1 MAATASVLPALS
13 SPALGAV
20 DHEDSVISSPL
31 SEVDTKDEHDEDIE
45 HMHLDH
51 DDGDSVRRSPRK
63 KPHAASDSDSVLSD
77 AHSDVASD
85 GNVTE
90 AETERLYDTPKHQR
104 QRDVVIDQFNEG
116 QVYERTPSK
125 LRRTANLHGHDD
137 DESAIDDD
145 EGSIGS
151 PTIGGD
157 SPTKHATTQDA
168 DVEDEHKNDA
178 QERKRK
184 RSPAADQSETEQPL
198 RKRASSEHVSG
209 VNTPQQLD
217 DTILH
222 DDVATPANGSS
233 GTHTPAEDT
242 DASPRKKSSNR
253 EADLAERISRVVK
266 KNTRGSKRKAAA
278 AAADLDHDTD
288 SGSHDGAR
296 DSARGTDVENQ
307 GDEAEADVDE
317 EIDSAT
323 AQDDERKNKSISAIW
338 NINAYLTLV
347 ERKHAAF
354 KDWTVIEEMF
364 GVFRDRL
371 YKDRLQRLEEEEQ
384 SLLASTPTHPEYLNM
399 KQCLDDR
406 LEQKLREI
414 NNEHEYRVRAH
425 EKRSVAQRA
434 QIWGQY
440 YQGAREKREKTLEAL
455 NQEWYDIQT
464 ARRSAHSLQDCG
476 LLYPKDPAQRV
487 RNAIAYN
494 TEVSTLATIAKY
506 EGFPAGPEMTGA
518 TSSELED
525 DLAAI
530 ERAKRSRHKP
540 TSQRRDEYYAQP
552 FDRLGPAGEQ
562 FLRETPWA
570 NPNHLLHK
578 MYPTNGPEAQ
588 PDDMAGRSVQQ
599 VPGYPVGDLKS
610 GLSAAAQI
618 TQQSPPSTHLSES
631 PELTRTMLSPAQT
644 VKRAGHLPG
653 IGRGTK
659 TAAT

>member
-1 MAATASVLPALS
+1 MAASASAPPHLS
-13 SPALGAV
+13 SPALGVA
-20 DHEDSVISSPL
+20 DHDDSNVSSPL
-31 SEVDTKDEHDEDIE
+31 SEVDTKDDNDDEIE

-51 DDGDSVRRSPRK
+51 DEEESLRRSPRK
-63 KPHAASDSDSVLSD
+63 KPHVASDSDSVLSD

-85 GNVTE
+85 GNITE
-90 AETERLYDTPKHQR
+90 AETERLYDTPRHQR
-104 QRDVVIDQFNEG
+104 QRDVVVDQFNEG
-116 QVYERTPSK
+116 QVYEHTPSK
-125 LRRTANLHGHDD
+125 LHRTANLHDLGD

-145 EGSIGS
+145 DASTGS
-151 PTIGGD
+151 PTVGGD
-157 SPTKHATTQDA
+157 SPTKHATSH
-168 DVEDEHKNDA
+168 DEEMEEGHKSDT

-184 RSPAADQSETEQPL
+184 RTPAAEPSETEQPL
-198 RKRASSEHVSG
+198 RKRTSSVHAHDAG
-209 VNTPQQLD
+209 ALRQLEEMD
-217 DTILH
+217 LH
-222 DDVATPANGSS
+222 DDTATPANGSS
-233 GTHTPAEDT
+233 GTHTPVEEIDV
-242 DASPRKKSSNR
+242 SPRKKPASR
-253 EADLAERISRVVK
+253 ETDLTERISRVAK

-278 AAADLDHDTD
+278 AADPDHDTD

-296 DSARGTDVENQ
+296 DSGRGTDVDNQ
-307 GDEAEADVDE
+307 GDEADPDADE
-317 EIDSAT
+317 EVDSVT
-323 AQDDERKNKSISAIW
+323 AHDEE
-338 NINAYLTLV
+338 L

-384 SLLASTPTHPEYLNM
+384 SLLADVPTHPEYLNM

-414 NNEHEYRVRAH
+414 NNEHEYRLKAH
-425 EKRSVAQRA
+425 ENRSVAQRA
-434 QIWGQY
+434 QVWGQY
-440 YQGAREKREKTLEAL
+440 YQAVREKRETTLESL

-494 TEVSTLATIAKY
+494 TEVSALATIAKY

-518 TSSELED
+518 TPSELED

-540 TSQRRDEYYAQP
+540 TSQRREEYYPQP

-570 NPNHLLHK
+570 NPNHLIHK
-578 MYPTNGPEAQ
+578 MYPTTAPVEAR
-588 PDDMAGRSVQQ
+588 PDDAASRGAQQ
-599 VPGYPVGDLKS
+599 IHGPPPVDIKS
-610 GLSAAAQI
+610 SLNAVAQA
-618 TQQSPPSTHLSES
+618 TQQSPSLSTRLSES
-631 PELTRTMLSPAQT
+631 PELTRTMLSPAHQ
-644 VKRAGHLPG
+644 VKKVGNLPG
-653 IGRGTK
+653 VRRSAK

>member
-1 MAATASVLPALS
+1 MAASASAPPHLS
-13 SPALGAV
+13 SPALGVA
-20 DHEDSVISSPL
+20 DHDDSNVSSPL
-31 SEVDTKDEHDEDIE
+31 SEVDTKDDNDDEIE

-51 DDGDSVRRSPRK
+51 GEEESLRRSPRK
-63 KPHAASDSDSVLSD
+63 KPHVTSDSDSVLSD

-85 GNVTE
+85 GNITE
-90 AETERLYDTPKHQR
+90 AETERLYDTPRHQR
-104 QRDVVIDQFNEG
+104 QRDVVVDQFNEG
-116 QVYERTPSK
+116 QVYEHTPSK
-125 LRRTANLHGHDD
+125 LHRTANLHDLGD

-145 EGSIGS
+145 DASTGS
-151 PTIGGD
+151 PTVGGD
-157 SPTKHATTQDA
+157 SPTKHATSH
-168 DVEDEHKNDA
+168 DEEMEEGHKSDT

-184 RSPAADQSETEQPL
+184 RTPAAEPSETEQPL
-198 RKRASSEHVSG
+198 RKRTSSVHAHDAG
-209 VNTPQQLD
+209 ALRQLEEMD
-217 DTILH
+217 LH
-222 DDVATPANGSS
+222 DDTATPANGSS
-233 GTHTPAEDT
+233 GTHTPVEEIDV
-242 DASPRKKSSNR
+242 SPRKKPASR
-253 EADLAERISRVVK
+253 ETDLTERISRVAK

-278 AAADLDHDTD
+278 AADPDHDTD

-296 DSARGTDVENQ
+296 DSGRGTDVDNQ
-307 GDEAEADVDE
+307 GDEADPDADE
-317 EIDSAT
+317 EVDSVNAH
-323 AQDDERKNKSISAIW
+323 DEE
-338 NINAYLTLV
+338 L

-384 SLLASTPTHPEYLNM
+384 SLLADVPTHPEYLNM

-414 NNEHEYRVRAH
+414 NNEHEYRLKAH
-425 EKRSVAQRA
+425 ENRSVAQRA
-434 QIWGQY
+434 QVWGQY
-440 YQGAREKREKTLEAL
+440 YQAVREKRETTLESL

-494 TEVSTLATIAKY
+494 TEVSALATIAKY

-518 TSSELED
+518 TPSELED

-540 TSQRRDEYYAQP
+540 TSQRREEYYPQP

-570 NPNHLLHK
+570 NPNHLIHK
-578 MYPTNGPEAQ
+578 MYPTTTPVEARPDDAASRGAQQINGPPPVDIKSSLNAVAQ
-588 PDDMAGRSVQQ
+588 A
-599 VPGYPVGDLKS
+599 
-610 GLSAAAQI
+610 
-618 TQQSPPSTHLSES
+618 TQQSPSLSTRLSES
-631 PELTRTMLSPAQT
+631 PELKRTMLSPAHQ
-644 VKRAGHLPG
+644 VKKVGNLPG
-653 IGRGTK
+653 ISRSAK

>member
-1 MAATASVLPALS
+1 MAATASAPPPLS
-13 SPALGAV
+13 SPALGVA
-20 DHEDSVISSPL
+20 DHEDSNISSPL
-31 SEVDTKDEHDEDIE
+31 SEVDTKDDNDEDIE
-45 HMHLDH
+45 HMNLDH
-51 DDGDSVRRSPRK
+51 DDEDSVRRSPRK
-63 KPHAASDSDSVLSD
+63 KPPPTSDSDSVLSD
-77 AHSDVASD
+77 AHSDVPSD

-104 QRDVVIDQFNEG
+104 QRDVVVDQFNEG
-116 QVYERTPSK
+116 QVYEHTPSK
-125 LRRTANLHGHDD
+125 LRRTANLHNDD
-137 DESAIDDD
+137 EDESAIDDD
-145 EGSIGS
+145 
-151 PTIGGD
+151 
-157 SPTKHATTQDA
+157 DA
-168 DVEDEHKNDA
+168 STGEEDEHKNDA

-198 RKRASSEHVSG
+198 RKRASSEHATD
-209 VNTPQQLD
+209 VNTPQQPEE
-217 DTILH
+217 TILQE
-222 DDVATPANGSS
+222 DGPTPAHEST

-242 DASPRKKSSNR
+242 DASPQKRSTNR
-253 EADLAERISRVVK
+253 ETDLAERLSRAVK

-278 AAADLDHDTD
+278 AVADLDPDTD

-296 DSARGTDVENQ
+296 DSARGTDVDHH
-307 GDEAEADVDE
+307 DEADADADE
-317 EIDSAT
+317 EVDSAT
-323 AQDDERKNKSISAIW
+323 AHDEELERKQ
-338 NINAYLTLV
+338 
-347 ERKHAAF
+347 AAF

-371 YKDRLQRLEEEEQ
+371 YKDRLERLEEEEQ
-384 SLLASTPTHPEYLNM
+384 SLLASEPTHPEYLNM

-414 NNEHEYRVRAH
+414 NNEHEYRLKAH
-425 EKRSVAQRA
+425 ERRSVAQRA

-440 YQGAREKREKTLEAL
+440 YQAVREKRERTLEAL

-494 TEVSTLATIAKY
+494 TEVSALATIAKY

-518 TSSELED
+518 TPSELED
-525 DLAAI
+525 DIAAI

-540 TSQRRDEYYAQP
+540 VNQRREEYYAQP

-578 MYPTNGPEAQ
+578 MHPTAAPAEA
-588 PDDMAGRSVQQ
+588 PADDMTSRGAHQASV
-599 VPGYPVGDLKS
+599 PPS
-610 GLSAAAQI
+610 AQI
-618 TQQSPPSTHLSES
+618 TQSPSLSARLSES
-631 PELTRTMLSPAQT
+631 PELTRTLLSPAHQA
-644 VKRAGHLPG
+644 KRVSNSLPG
-653 IGRGTK
+653 VNRGTK

>member
-1 MAATASVLPALS
+1 MAATASAPPHLS
-13 SPALGAV
+13 SPALGVA
-20 DHEDSVISSPL
+20 DLEDSIISSPL

-51 DDGDSVRRSPRK
+51 EDEESVRRSPRK
-63 KPHAASDSDSVLSD
+63 KPQAASDSDSVLSD

-125 LRRTANLHGHDD
+125 LRRTANLHDHDD

-145 EGSIGS
+145 DVSIGS
-151 PTIGGD
+151 PTVGGD
-157 SPTKHATTQDA
+157 SPTKHATTHSM
-168 DVEDEHKNDA
+168 DVEDDHKNDA

-209 VNTPQQLD
+209 VNTPQHPE
-217 DTILH
+217 DTTLH

-233 GTHTPAEDT
+233 GTQTPAEDT

-253 EADLAERISRVVK
+253 EADLAERISRVAK

-296 DSARGTDVENQ
+296 DSARGTDVDNH
-307 GDEAEADVDE
+307 GDEAEADADE

-323 AQDDERKNKSISAIW
+323 AHDEE
-338 NINAYLTLV
+338 L

-384 SLLASTPTHPEYLNM
+384 SLLSNTPTHPEYLNM

-406 LEQKLREI
+406 LERKLREI
-414 NNEHEYRVRAH
+414 NNEHGYRVKAH
-425 EKRSVAQRA
+425 ERRSVAQRA

-440 YQGAREKREKTLEAL
+440 YQAVREKREKTLETL

-476 LLYPKDPAQRV
+476 LLYPKDPGQRV

-494 TEVSTLATIAKY
+494 TEVSALATIAKY

-540 TSQRRDEYYAQP
+540 ANQRREEYYAQP

-570 NPNHLLHK
+570 NPNHLVHK
-578 MYPTNGPEAQ
+578 MMYPTTGPETQ
-588 PDDMAGRSVQQ
+588 PDDTASRGAQQ
-599 VPGYPVGDLKS
+599 VSGHPGVDLKAS
-610 GLSAAAQI
+610 LGAAAQI
-618 TQQSPPSTHLSES
+618 TQQSPISTHLSES
-631 PELTRTMLSPAQT
+631 PELTRTMLSPAQQ
-644 VKRAGHLPG
+644 VKRVGSLPG
-653 IGRGTK
+653 LGRGTK

>member
-1 MAATASVLPALS
+1 MAATASAPPHLS
-13 SPALGAV
+13 SPALGVA
-20 DHEDSVISSPL
+20 DLEDSIISSPL

-51 DDGDSVRRSPRK
+51 EDEESVRRSPRK
-63 KPHAASDSDSVLSD
+63 KPQAASDSDSVLSD

-125 LRRTANLHGHDD
+125 LRRTANLHDHDDD

-145 EGSIGS
+145 DASIGS
-151 PTIGGD
+151 PTVGGD
-157 SPTKHATTQDA
+157 SPTKHATTHSV

-209 VNTPQQLD
+209 VNTPQHPE
-217 DTILH
+217 DTTLH

-233 GTHTPAEDT
+233 GTQTPAEDT

-253 EADLAERISRVVK
+253 EADLAERISRVAK

-278 AAADLDHDTD
+278 VAADLDHDTD

-296 DSARGTDVENQ
+296 DSARGTDVDNH
-307 GDEAEADVDE
+307 GDEAEADADE

-323 AQDDERKNKSISAIW
+323 AHDEE
-338 NINAYLTLV
+338 L

-384 SLLASTPTHPEYLNM
+384 SLLSNTPTHPEYLNM

-414 NNEHEYRVRAH
+414 NNEHGYRVKAH
-425 EKRSVAQRA
+425 ERRSVAQRA

-440 YQGAREKREKTLEAL
+440 YQAVREKREKTLETL

-476 LLYPKDPAQRV
+476 LLYPKDPGQRV

-494 TEVSTLATIAKY
+494 TEVSALATIAKY

-540 TSQRRDEYYAQP
+540 ANQRREEYYAQP

-570 NPNHLLHK
+570 NPNHLVHK
-578 MYPTNGPEAQ
+578 MMYPTTGPETQ
-588 PDDMAGRSVQQ
+588 TDDMASRGAQQ
-599 VPGYPVGDLKS
+599 VSGHPGVDLKAS
-610 GLSAAAQI
+610 LGAAAQI
-618 TQQSPPSTHLSES
+618 TQQSPISTHLSES
-631 PELTRTMLSPAQT
+631 PELTRTMLSPAQQ
-644 VKRAGHLPG
+644 VKRVSSLPG
-653 IGRGTK
+653 LGRSTK

>member
-1 MAATASVLPALS
+1 MAATASAPPHLS
-13 SPALGAV
+13 SPALGVA
-20 DHEDSVISSPL
+20 DHEDSIISSPL

-51 DDGDSVRRSPRK
+51 EDEESVRRSPRK
-63 KPHAASDSDSVLSD
+63 KPQATSDSDSVLSD

-104 QRDVVIDQFNEG
+104 QRDVVVDQFNEG

-125 LRRTANLHGHDD
+125 LRRTANLHDHED
-137 DESAIDDD
+137 DESAMDDD
-145 EGSIGS
+145 DASIGS
-151 PTIGGD
+151 PTVGGD
-157 SPTKHATTQDA
+157 SPTKHATTHNV
-168 DVEDEHKNDA
+168 DVEDDHKNDI

-209 VNTPQQLD
+209 VNTPQQLE
-217 DTILH
+217 DTTLH

-253 EADLAERISRVVK
+253 ETDLAERISRVAK

-296 DSARGTDVENQ
+296 DSARGTDVDNH
-307 GDEAEADVDE
+307 GDEAEVEAEAEADADE
-317 EIDSAT
+317 EIDSVT
-323 AQDDERKNKSISAIW
+323 AHDEE
-338 NINAYLTLV
+338 L

-384 SLLASTPTHPEYLNM
+384 SLLSSSPTHPEYLNM

-414 NNEHEYRVRAH
+414 NNEHEYRVKAH
-425 EKRSVAQRA
+425 ERRSVAQRA

-440 YQGAREKREKTLEAL
+440 YQAVREKREKTLETL

-494 TEVSTLATIAKY
+494 TEVSALATIAKY

-518 TSSELED
+518 TPSELED

-530 ERAKRSRHKP
+530 ERAKRPRHKP
-540 TSQRRDEYYAQP
+540 ANQRREEYYAQP

-570 NPNHLLHK
+570 NPNHLIHK
-578 MYPTNGPEAQ
+578 MHPTTGPEAQ
-588 PDDMAGRSVQQ
+588 PDDMASRGAQQ
-599 VPGYPVGDLKS
+599 VTGHPGVDLKTS
-610 GLSAAAQI
+610 LGAAAQI
-618 TQQSPPSTHLSES
+618 TQQSPISAHLSES
-631 PELTRTMLSPAQT
+631 PELTRTMLSPAQQ
-644 VKRAGHLPG
+644 VKRVGSLPG
-653 IGRGTK
+653 LGRGTK

>member
-1 MAATASVLPALS
+1 MAASASAPPHLS
-13 SPALGAV
+13 SPALGVA
-20 DHEDSVISSPL
+20 DHDDSNVSSPL
-31 SEVDTKDEHDEDIE
+31 SEVDTKDDNDDEIE

-51 DDGDSVRRSPRK
+51 GEEESLRRSPRK
-63 KPHAASDSDSVLSD
+63 KPHVASDSDSVLSD

-85 GNVTE
+85 GNITE
-90 AETERLYDTPKHQR
+90 AETERLYDTPRHQR
-104 QRDVVIDQFNEG
+104 QRDVVVDQFNEG
-116 QVYERTPSK
+116 QVYEHTPSK
-125 LRRTANLHGHDD
+125 LHRTANLHDLGD

-145 EGSIGS
+145 DASTGS
-151 PTIGGD
+151 PTVGGD
-157 SPTKHATTQDA
+157 SPTKHATSH
-168 DVEDEHKNDA
+168 DEEMEEGHKSDT

-184 RSPAADQSETEQPL
+184 RTPAAEPSETEQPL
-198 RKRASSEHVSG
+198 RKRTSSVHAHDAG
-209 VNTPQQLD
+209 ALRQLEEMD
-217 DTILH
+217 LH
-222 DDVATPANGSS
+222 DDTATPANGSS
-233 GTHTPAEDT
+233 GTHTPVEEIDV
-242 DASPRKKSSNR
+242 SPRKKPASR
-253 EADLAERISRVVK
+253 ETDLTERISRVAK

-278 AAADLDHDTD
+278 AADPDHDTD

-296 DSARGTDVENQ
+296 DSGRGTDVDNQ
-307 GDEAEADVDE
+307 GDEADPDADE
-317 EIDSAT
+317 EVDSVNAH
-323 AQDDERKNKSISAIW
+323 DEE
-338 NINAYLTLV
+338 L

-384 SLLASTPTHPEYLNM
+384 SLLADVPTHPEYLNM

-414 NNEHEYRVRAH
+414 NNEHEYRLKAH
-425 EKRSVAQRA
+425 ENRSVAQRA
-434 QIWGQY
+434 QVWGQY
-440 YQGAREKREKTLEAL
+440 YQAVREKRETTLESL

-464 ARRSAHSLQDCG
+464 ARRNAHSLQDCG

-494 TEVSTLATIAKY
+494 TEVSALATIAKY

-518 TSSELED
+518 TPSELED

-540 TSQRRDEYYAQP
+540 TSQRREEYYPQP

-570 NPNHLLHK
+570 NPNHLIHK
-578 MYPTNGPEAQ
+578 MYPTTTPVEARPDDAASRGAQQINGPPPVDIKSSLNAVAQ
-588 PDDMAGRSVQQ
+588 A
-599 VPGYPVGDLKS
+599 
-610 GLSAAAQI
+610 
-618 TQQSPPSTHLSES
+618 TQQSPSLSTRLSES
-631 PELTRTMLSPAQT
+631 PELKRTMLSPAHQ
-644 VKRAGHLPG
+644 VKKVGNLPG
-653 IGRGTK
+653 VSRSAK

>member
-1 MAATASVLPALS
+1 MAASASAPPHLS
-13 SPALGAV
+13 SPALGVA
-20 DHEDSVISSPL
+20 DHEDSNVSSPL
-31 SEVDTKDEHDEDIE
+31 SEVDTKDDNDDEIE

-51 DDGDSVRRSPRK
+51 DDEDSVRRSPRK

-77 AHSDVASD
+77 AHSDLPSD

-90 AETERLYDTPKHQR
+90 AETERLYDTPRHQR
-104 QRDVVIDQFNEG
+104 QRDVVVDQFNEG
-116 QVYERTPSK
+116 QVYEHTPSK
-125 LRRTANLHGHDD
+125 LRRTANLHDLDD

-145 EGSIGS
+145 DASTGS
-151 PTIGGD
+151 PTVGGD
-157 SPTKHATTQDA
+157 SPTKRATMND
-168 DVEDEHKNDA
+168 EDFEDGNKSDT

-184 RSPAADQSETEQPL
+184 RSPAAEQSETEQPL
-198 RKRASSEHVSG
+198 RKRTSSVHATDAG
-209 VNTPQQLD
+209 ALHQLEE
-217 DTILH
+217 TVLH
-222 DDVATPANGSS
+222 EGEATPANGSS
-233 GTHTPAEDT
+233 GTHTPVEDI
-242 DASPRKKSSNR
+242 DVSPRKKPTSR
-253 EADLAERISRVVK
+253 ESDLTERISRVAK
-266 KNTRGSKRKAAA
+266 KNTRGSKRKAA

-296 DSARGTDVENQ
+296 DSARGTDVDNH
-307 GDEAEADVDE
+307 GDEVDPDADE
-317 EIDSAT
+317 EVDSAT
-323 AQDDERKNKSISAIW
+323 AHDEE
-338 NINAYLTLV
+338 L

-384 SLLASTPTHPEYLNM
+384 SLLADVPTHPEYLNM

-414 NNEHEYRVRAH
+414 HNEHEYRIKAH
-425 EKRSVAQRA
+425 ERRSVAQRA

-440 YQGAREKREKTLEAL
+440 YQAVREKREGTLESL

-494 TEVSTLATIAKY
+494 TEVSALATIAKY

-540 TSQRRDEYYAQP
+540 TSQRREEYYTPP

-578 MYPTNGPEAQ
+578 MYPTTAPAEAR
-588 PDDMAGRSVQQ
+588 PDDAASRSAQQ
-599 VPGYPVGDLKS
+599 MPGPPPVDIKS
-610 GLSAAAQI
+610 SLNVTAQV
-618 TQQSPPSTHLSES
+618 TQQSPSLPTRLSES
-631 PELTRTMLSPAQT
+631 PELTRTMLSPAHQ
-644 VKRAGHLPG
+644 VKKVGNLPG
-653 IGRGTK
+653 VSRSTK

>member
-1 MAATASVLPALS
+1 MAATASAPPHLS
-13 SPALGAV
+13 SPALGVA
-20 DHEDSVISSPL
+20 DLEDSIISSPL

-51 DDGDSVRRSPRK
+51 EDEESVRRSPRK
-63 KPHAASDSDSVLSD
+63 KPQAASDSDSVLSD

-125 LRRTANLHGHDD
+125 LRRTANLHDHDDD

-145 EGSIGS
+145 DASIGS
-151 PTIGGD
+151 PTVGGD
-157 SPTKHATTQDA
+157 SPTKHATTHSV

-209 VNTPQQLD
+209 VNTPQHPE
-217 DTILH
+217 DTTLH

-233 GTHTPAEDT
+233 GTQTPAEDT

-253 EADLAERISRVVK
+253 EADLAERISRVAK

-278 AAADLDHDTD
+278 VAADLDHDTD

-296 DSARGTDVENQ
+296 DSARGTDVDNH
-307 GDEAEADVDE
+307 GDEAEADADE

-323 AQDDERKNKSISAIW
+323 AHDEE
-338 NINAYLTLV
+338 L

-384 SLLASTPTHPEYLNM
+384 SLLSNTPTHPEYLNM

-414 NNEHEYRVRAH
+414 NNEHGYRVKAH
-425 EKRSVAQRA
+425 ERRSVAQRA

-440 YQGAREKREKTLEAL
+440 YQAVREKRENTLETL

-476 LLYPKDPAQRV
+476 LLYPKDPGQRV

-494 TEVSTLATIAKY
+494 TEVSALATIAKY

-540 TSQRRDEYYAQP
+540 ANQRREEYYAQP

-570 NPNHLLHK
+570 NPNHLVHK
-578 MYPTNGPEAQ
+578 MMYPTTGPETQ
-588 PDDMAGRSVQQ
+588 TDDMASRGAQQ
-599 VPGYPVGDLKS
+599 VSGHPGVDLKAS
-610 GLSAAAQI
+610 LGAAAQI
-618 TQQSPPSTHLSES
+618 TQQSPISTHLSES
-631 PELTRTMLSPAQT
+631 PELTRTMLSPAQQ
-644 VKRAGHLPG
+644 VKRVSSLPG
-653 IGRGTK
+653 LGRSTK

>member
-1 MAATASVLPALS
+1 MAASVTAPPLPS
-13 SPALGAV
+13 SPALGAA
-20 DHEDSVISSPL
+20 DHEDSNVSSPL
-31 SEVDTKDEHDEDIE
+31 SEVDTKDDNDEEIE

-51 DDGDSVRRSPRK
+51 DDEESVRRSPRK
-63 KPHAASDSDSVLSD
+63 KSHVASDSDSVLSD
-77 AHSDVASD
+77 ANSDVPSD

-90 AETERLYDTPKHQR
+90 AETERLYDTPRHRR
-104 QRDVVIDQFNEG
+104 QRDVVVDQFNEG
-116 QVYERTPSK
+116 QIYEHTPSK
-125 LRRTANLHGHDD
+125 LRRTANLLDLDD

-145 EGSIGS
+145 DASTGS
-151 PTIGGD
+151 PTVGGD
-157 SPTKHATTQDA
+157 SPIKHATSQD
-168 DVEDEHKNDA
+168 DELEEGHKSEV

-184 RSPAADQSETEQPL
+184 RSPSAEPSAAEQPL
-198 RKRASSEHVSG
+198 RKRTSSVH
-209 VNTPQQLD
+209 TPDVGALQQLD
-217 DTILH
+217 EAVLH
-222 DDVATPANGSS
+222 EDAATPANESS
-233 GTHTPAEDT
+233 GTHTPVEDI
-242 DASPRKKSSNR
+242 DISPRKKPANR
-253 EADLAERISRVVK
+253 ENDLTERTSRVAK

-278 AAADLDHDTD
+278 AADPDHDTD
-288 SGSHDGAR
+288 SGSHDAR
-296 DSARGTDVENQ
+296 DSARGTDVDNH
-307 GDEAEADVDE
+307 GDEVDPDADE
-317 EIDSAT
+317 EVDSVT
-323 AQDDERKNKSISAIW
+323 AHDEE
-338 NINAYLTLV
+338 V

-384 SLLASTPTHPEYLNM
+384 SLLADVPTHPEYLNM

-414 NNEHEYRVRAH
+414 NNEHEYRIKAH
-425 EKRSVAQRA
+425 ENRSVAQRA

-440 YQGAREKREKTLEAL
+440 YQAVREKREGTLEAL

-494 TEVSTLATIAKY
+494 TEVSALATIAKY

-518 TSSELED
+518 TPSELED

-540 TSQRRDEYYAQP
+540 TSQRREEYYAQP

-570 NPNHLLHK
+570 NPNHLVHK
-578 MYPTNGPEAQ
+578 MYPTAAPVEAR
-588 PDDMAGRSVQQ
+588 PDDATSRGAQQ
-599 VPGYPVGDLKS
+599 IHGPPPVDIKS
-610 GLSAAAQI
+610 SLNATAHA
-618 TQQSPPSTHLSES
+618 TQQSPSLPTRLSES
-631 PELTRTMLSPAQT
+631 PELARTMLSPAHQ
-644 VKRAGHLPG
+644 VKKVGNLPG
-653 IGRGTK
+653 VGRNAK

>member
-1 MAATASVLPALS
+1 MAATASAPPPLS
-13 SPALGAV
+13 SPALGV
-20 DHEDSVISSPL
+20 GDHEDSNISSPL
-31 SEVDTKDEHDEDIE
+31 SEVDTKDDNDEDIE
-45 HMHLDH
+45 HMNLDH

-63 KPHAASDSDSVLSD
+63 KPQAVSDSDSVLSD
-77 AHSDVASD
+77 AHSDGPSD

-104 QRDVVIDQFNEG
+104 QRDVVVDQFNEG
-116 QVYERTPSK
+116 QVYEHTPSK
-125 LRRTANLHGHDD
+125 LRRTANLHDDD
-137 DESAIDDD
+137 DESAVDDD
-145 EGSIGS
+145 DASTGS
-151 PTIGGD
+151 PTIGED
-157 SPTKHATTQDA
+157 SPTKHTTTHKA
-168 DVEDEHKNDA
+168 EGNDEHKNDA

-184 RSPAADQSETEQPL
+184 RSPADQSETEQPL
-198 RKRASSEHVSG
+198 RKRASSEHATDG
-209 VNTPQQLD
+209 TTLQQLE
-217 DTILH
+217 DTALPE
-222 DDVATPANGSS
+222 DLPTPAHEST

-242 DASPRKKSSNR
+242 DASPRKRSTNR
-253 EADLAERISRVVK
+253 EGDLAERLSRVVK

-278 AAADLDHDTD
+278 AATDFDPDTD

-296 DSARGTDVENQ
+296 ESARGTDVDHH
-307 GDEAEADVDE
+307 DEAEADADE
-317 EIDSAT
+317 EVDSAT
-323 AQDDERKNKSISAIW
+323 AHDEELERKQ
-338 NINAYLTLV
+338 
-347 ERKHAAF
+347 AAF

-371 YKDRLQRLEEEEQ
+371 YKDRLERLEEEEQ
-384 SLLASTPTHPEYLNM
+384 SLLASEPTHPEYLNM

-414 NNEHEYRVRAH
+414 NNEHEYRVKAH
-425 EKRSVAQRA
+425 ERRSVAQRA

-440 YQGAREKREKTLEAL
+440 YQAVREKRERTLEAL

-494 TEVSTLATIAKY
+494 TEVSALATIAKY

-518 TSSELED
+518 TPSELED

-540 TSQRRDEYYAQP
+540 ASQRREEYYAQP
-552 FDRLGPAGEQ
+552 FDRLGPAGER

-570 NPNHLLHK
+570 NPNHLIHK
-578 MYPTNGPEAQ
+578 MYPTAAVDASTNETTSRG
-588 PDDMAGRSVQQ
+588 VHQ
-599 VPGYPVGDLKS
+599 VPGPSATDFKP
-610 GLSAAAQI
+610 GLNSSAQM
-618 TQQSPPSTHLSES
+618 TQSPSLTARLSES
-631 PELTRTMLSPAQT
+631 PELTRTLLSPAHQA
-644 VKRAGHLPG
+644 KRVGNNLTG
-653 IGRGTK
+653 GSRGAK

>member
-1 MAATASVLPALS
+1 MAASASAPPHLS
-13 SPALGAV
+13 SPALGVA
-20 DHEDSVISSPL
+20 DHDDSNVSSPL
-31 SEVDTKDEHDEDIE
+31 SEVDTKDDNDDEIE

-51 DDGDSVRRSPRK
+51 GEEESLRRSPRK
-63 KPHAASDSDSVLSD
+63 KPHVASDSDSVLSD

-85 GNVTE
+85 GNITE
-90 AETERLYDTPKHQR
+90 AETERLYDTPRHQR
-104 QRDVVIDQFNEG
+104 QRDVVVDQFNEG
-116 QVYERTPSK
+116 QVYEHTPSK
-125 LRRTANLHGHDD
+125 LHRTANLHDLGD

-145 EGSIGS
+145 DASTGS
-151 PTIGGD
+151 PTVGGD
-157 SPTKHATTQDA
+157 SPTKHATSH
-168 DVEDEHKNDA
+168 DEEMEEGHKSDT

-184 RSPAADQSETEQPL
+184 RTPAAEPSETEQPL
-198 RKRASSEHVSG
+198 RKRTSSVHAHDAG
-209 VNTPQQLD
+209 ALRQLEEMD
-217 DTILH
+217 LH
-222 DDVATPANGSS
+222 DDTATPANGSS
-233 GTHTPAEDT
+233 GTHTPVEEIDV
-242 DASPRKKSSNR
+242 SPRKKPASR
-253 EADLAERISRVVK
+253 ETDLTERISRVAK

-278 AAADLDHDTD
+278 AADPDHDTD

-296 DSARGTDVENQ
+296 DSGRGTDVDNQ
-307 GDEAEADVDE
+307 GDEADPDADE
-317 EIDSAT
+317 EVDSVNAH
-323 AQDDERKNKSISAIW
+323 DEE
-338 NINAYLTLV
+338 L

-384 SLLASTPTHPEYLNM
+384 SLLADVPTHPEYLNM

-414 NNEHEYRVRAH
+414 NNEHEYRLKAH
-425 EKRSVAQRA
+425 ENRSVAQRA
-434 QIWGQY
+434 QVWGQY
-440 YQGAREKREKTLEAL
+440 YQAVREKRETTLESL

-494 TEVSTLATIAKY
+494 TEVSALATIAKY

-518 TSSELED
+518 TPSELED

-540 TSQRRDEYYAQP
+540 TSQRREEYYPQP

-570 NPNHLLHK
+570 NPNHLIHK
-578 MYPTNGPEAQ
+578 MYPTTTPVEARPDDAASRGAQQINGPPPVDIKSSLNAVAQ
-588 PDDMAGRSVQQ
+588 A
-599 VPGYPVGDLKS
+599 
-610 GLSAAAQI
+610 
-618 TQQSPPSTHLSES
+618 TQQSPSLSTRLSES
-631 PELTRTMLSPAQT
+631 PELKRTMLSPAHQ
-644 VKRAGHLPG
+644 VKKVGNLPG
-653 IGRGTK
+653 VSRSAK

>member
-1 MAATASVLPALS
+1 MAATATAPPHLS
-13 SPALGAV
+13 SPALGIA
-20 DHEDSVISSPL
+20 DHEDSNISSPL
-31 SEVDTKDEHDEDIE
+31 SEVDTKDDNDEDIE

-51 DDGDSVRRSPRK
+51 DDEDSVKPSPRK

-77 AHSDVASD
+77 AHSDVPSD

-116 QVYERTPSK
+116 QIYEHTPSK
-125 LRRTANLHGHDD
+125 LHRTVNLHHD

-145 EGSIGS
+145 DVSTGS

-157 SPTKHATTQDA
+157 SPTKHATTHNV
-168 DVEDEHKNDA
+168 DVEDEHKNDS

-184 RSPAADQSETEQPL
+184 RSPAADHSETEQPL
-198 RKRASSEHVSG
+198 RKRASSVHAPGTE
-209 VNTPQQLD
+209 TPRQPEE
-217 DTILH
+217 TILH
-222 DDVATPANGSS
+222 EDEPTPANESS

-242 DASPRKKSSNR
+242 DVSPRKKTTHR
-253 EADLAERISRVVK
+253 ESELIERISRVTK
-266 KNTRGSKRKAAA
+266 KNTRGSKRKAA

-296 DSARGTDVENQ
+296 DSARGTDVDHH
-307 GDEAEADVDE
+307 GDEGEVDADE
-317 EIDSAT
+317 EVDSAT
-323 AQDDERKNKSISAIW
+323 AHDEECKNISAYDMDHRAHQI
-338 NINAYLTLV
+338 TV

-354 KDWTVIEEMF
+354 KDWTQIEEMF

-384 SLLASTPTHPEYLNM
+384 SLLASVPTHPEYLNM

-414 NNEHEYRVRAH
+414 NNEHEYRVKAH
-425 EKRSVAQRA
+425 ESRSVAQRA

-440 YQGAREKREKTLEAL
+440 YQGVREKRERTLEAL

-494 TEVSTLATIAKY
+494 TEVSALATIAKY

-518 TSSELED
+518 TPSELED

-540 TSQRRDEYYAQP
+540 TSQRRDEYYTPP

-570 NPNHLLHK
+570 NPNHLIHK
-578 MYPTNGPEAQ
+578 MYPTTASAEVQ
-588 PDDMAGRSVQQ
+588 PDDTASRGAQQ
-599 VPGYPVGDLKS
+599 VSGPPPADIKS
-610 GLSAAAQI
+610 NFNAAAQV
-618 TQQSPPSTHLSES
+618 TQQSPSLSTRLSES
-631 PELTRTMLSPAQT
+631 PELTRAMLSPAHQ
-644 VKRAGHLPG
+644 VKRVGSLPG
-653 IGRGTK
+653 VSRGTK
-659 TAAT
+659 TAAA